1 MTGSGNTSLIDSKR
15 GTFYTEIAYAKGVD
29 HQVSMAL
36 SDNSTNN
43 RFLLYQS
50 GGAGN
55 IILQVKKGGAVVA
68 ITSTSAGEHDGD
80 PYPLIYDY
88 NKVAFKWGPNVIEL
102 YINGV
107 LETYFSTGSSTYNID
122 FDADL
127 LKWITFTAGTGTGN
141 PFVGKVKCLA
151 YFNEALT
158 DAEMEALTGDSYNSF
173 SELVA
178 ANGYTIQ

>member
-1 MTGSGNTSLIDSKR
+1 
-15 GTFYTEIAYAKGVD
+15 
-29 HQVSMAL
+29 MA
-36 SDNSTNN
+36 T
-43 RFLLYQS
+43 
-50 GGAGN
+50 
-55 IILQVKKGGAVVA
+55 
-68 ITSTSAGEHDGD
+68 TSTAAGEHDGD

-107 LETYFSTGSSTYNID
+107 LETYFSAGSSTYNID

-158 DAEMEALTGDSYNSF
+158 DAEMEALTGNSHNSF